1 MRLRLSLP
9 ESEGSW
15 SQIVVVFLKGA
26 AIIGGAAALFGV
38 AGCGPVATEAVDSN
52 GEARSEADPYP
63 RRWIRRLHGIAKW
76 IWLWWERAVVA
87 LPQLLWRPK
96 AARA

>member
-1 MRLRLSLP
+1 MELDRRS
-9 ESEGSW
+9 
-15 SQIVVVFLKGA
+15 FLKGA
-26 AIIGGAAALFGV
+26 AITGGAAALFGV
-38 AGCGPVATEAVDSN
+38 AGCGLWLRKPSTRTAKRGVKPILSC
-52 GEARSEADPYP
+52 
-63 RRWIRRLHGIAKW
+63 RWIRRLHGIAKW